1 METRRILATIVG
13 ILILG
18 IGFVTIIKNVSN
30 KDRGLAGPTFMQ
42 QTTNQ
47 QPSPSPMPISTPS
60 TPKTFKFDNSTDL
73 KMELE
78 KINPQVLD
86 TDFE

>member
-1 METRRILATIVG
+1 MKTRRILATIVA

-18 IGFVTIIKNVSN
+18 IVVLVIIKNVSN
-30 KDRGLAGPTFMQ
+30 KDGRLVGPTF

-47 QPSPSPMPISTPS
+47 QPSSSPMPISTPS
-60 TPKTFKFDNSTDL
+60 TPKTFKFDSSTDL